1 MLVDACSAGLR
12 LYVAMLDALLAITYV
27 DPVMIRGVVRA
38 AVVYVTRAIPMF
50 AVPIFRGIVGYYLGK
65 LMSVSLWI
73 LLLGLVVLF
82 HISVRSI
89 GLSLVKLDL
98 AFERSL
104 LTEFFIESA
113 GVMPVVRLRVNST
126 IA

>member
-12 LYVAMLDALLAITYV
+12 RHVAMLGALLAITYV
-27 DPVMIRGVVRA
+27 DPVMVRGVVRV

-50 AVPIFRGIVGYYLGK
+50 AVLISHGIVGKYLGM

-73 LLLGLVVLF
+73 LLLGPVVPF
-82 HISVRSI
+82 RISVRSI

-104 LTEFFIESA
+104 LMEFYIE
-113 GVMPVVRLRVNST
+113 
-126 IA
+126 

>member
-1 MLVDACSAGLR
+1 MLS
-12 LYVAMLDALLAITYV
+12 ALLAITYV
-27 DPVMIRGVVRA
+27 DLVMIQGVVRV
-38 AVVYVTRAIPMF
+38 AVEYVTRAIPIF
-50 AVPIFRGIVGYYLGK
+50 AVPIFPALVGYCFGT
-65 LMSVSLWI
+65 LMTVSLWI
-73 LLLGLVVLF
+73 HLLGLVVLF
-82 HISVRSI
+82 RISVRSI

-113 GVMPVVRLRVNST
+113 GVMPVVRLRANST